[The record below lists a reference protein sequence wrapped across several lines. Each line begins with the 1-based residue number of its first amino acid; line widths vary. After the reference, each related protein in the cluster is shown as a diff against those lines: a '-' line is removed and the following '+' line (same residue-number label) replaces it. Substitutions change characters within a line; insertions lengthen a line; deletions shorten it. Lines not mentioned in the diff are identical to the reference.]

1 MPYKDTVDD
10 FNLKWMHT
18 FITYKGEIAYIYGAH
33 YDEDKDEKE
42 RNEDT
47 WFVQLGTSNKKKE
60 NLYDFDE
67 SQMSAILVNSQFF
80 NTGDLEGPSL
90 IANLTTACRQVSRSP
105 RRQNKRSICTDNIT
119 LISPMY
125 RLISQIKSR
134 WPGNYDL
141 GFEHVAAI
149 LAEVFPSYHQSL
161 EYCKK
166 HGAVALSPD
175 FAVGLS
181 SLASNRFLFISP
193 FGFIGECDER
203 NIYVKHPGSLQ
214 EVNDF
219 VNRKRLDLRVIDAT
233 K

>member
-10 FNLKWMHT
+10 FNLKWMHS
-18 FITYKGEIAYIYGAH
+18 FVKYKGEIAYVYGAY
-33 YDEDKDEKE
+33 YDKE
-42 RNEDT
+42 ERETDEDT
-47 WFVQLGTSNKKKE
+47 WFVQLGFIGKRKE
-60 NLYDFDE
+60 NIYDFDE

-80 NTGDLEGPSL
+80 NTGDLEGPPL
-90 IANLTTACRQVSRSP
+90 ISNLTTACLQVARSP

-119 LISPMY
+119 LFSPLY

-134 WPGNYDL
+134 WSGHYNL

-149 LAEVFPSYHQSL
+149 LAEVFPNYPLAL

-219 VNRKRLDLRVIDAT
+219 INRKRLDLRVTDAT

>member
-18 FITYKGEIAYIYGAH
+18 FITYKGEIAYVYGA
-33 YDEDKDEKE
+33 YYDKDERE
-42 RNEDT
+42 TNEDT
-47 WFVQLGTSNKKKE
+47 WFVQLGTFNKKKE
-60 NLYDFDE
+60 SLYDFDE

-80 NTGDLEGPSL
+80 NSGDLEGPSL
-90 IANLTTACRQVSRSP
+90 ISNLTTACLQVSRNP

-119 LISPMY
+119 LTSPML

-134 WPGNYDL
+134 WPGYYNL

-149 LAEVFPSYHQSL
+149 TTEVFPSYLQSL

-181 SLASNRFLFISP
+181 SLARNKYLFISP
-193 FGFIGECDER
+193 FGFIGECDAE